1 MLLDPACL
9 TEALLDWLAALER
22 VLGPVEATAAV
33 ASHVDVPGDEKWDR
47 EGLALCSEPEE
58 SFLPFNKIAESV
70 TEEEKKENSDDFKG
84 KEAQISS
91 VSNWAKSEP
100 VRLEPPRPIQVDLLS
115 DLTQLATLYAELSC
129 FRKLLTEQ
137 GLGCT
142 SFLRRYF
149 FLLDQERV
157 RRMCLLCYQEQ
168 PEVQSSFVEAMLG
181 ETLLTFR
188 QSLHEGESR
197 PTVSGSGLSFSAD
210 VTRSSKMVEVIQRG
224 DLLKSL
230 RSLRE
235 LQPWSAPPLLAH
247 LHRSGLVFASSS

>member
-9 TEALLDWLAALER
+9 TEALLDWLPALER

-33 ASHVDVPGDEKWDR
+33 DSHVDVPGDEKWDR

-58 SFLPFNKIAESV
+58 SFLIFNKITENV
-70 TEEEKKENSDDFKG
+70 TEDEKKENSDDFRG
-84 KEAQISS
+84 KDQKSS
-91 VSNWAKSEP
+91 VSNWTKPEP
-100 VRLEPPRPIQVDLLS
+100 VRLEPPRPIQTDLLS

-137 GLGCT
+137 GLGCM

-168 PEVQSSFVEAMLG
+168 PEVQSAFMEAMLG
-181 ETLLTFR
+181 EMLLFFR
-188 QSLHEGESR
+188 ESLHEEETK
-197 PTVSGSGLSFSAD
+197 PTVSRSGLSFSAD

-247 LHRSGLVFASSS
+247 LHRSVHVLVSSI

>member
-1 MLLDPACL
+1 MVD
-9 TEALLDWLAALER
+9 
-22 VLGPVEATAAV
+22 
-33 ASHVDVPGDEKWDR
+33 SHVDVPGDDPWDR

-58 SFLPFNKIAESV
+58 SIITFNKITENL
-70 TEEEKKENSDDFKG
+70 TEEEKKENSDDLSG
-84 KEAQISS
+84 KEDRKSS
-91 VSNWAKSEP
+91 VSNWTKPEP
-100 VRLEPPRPIQVDLLS
+100 VRLEPPRPVQADLLS

-168 PEVQSSFVEAMLG
+168 PEVQSSFMEAMLG
-181 ETLLTFR
+181 ETLLFFR
-188 QSLHEGESR
+188 QSLHEEETK
-197 PTVSGSGLSFSAD
+197 PAVSQSGLSFSAD
-210 VTRSSKMVEVIQRG
+210 VTRTSKMVEVIQRG

-235 LQPWSAPPLLAH
+235 LQPWSTPPLLAH
-247 LHRSGLVFASSS
+247 VHRSVLAFVSSG